1 MQLKKKTQQNLW
13 NKDKAGL
20 GGKFIALFAYFREEK
35 RLKYNKCSFQ
45 EIRKRNPK

>member
-1 MQLKKKTQQNLW
+1 MQLKKNTTKFV